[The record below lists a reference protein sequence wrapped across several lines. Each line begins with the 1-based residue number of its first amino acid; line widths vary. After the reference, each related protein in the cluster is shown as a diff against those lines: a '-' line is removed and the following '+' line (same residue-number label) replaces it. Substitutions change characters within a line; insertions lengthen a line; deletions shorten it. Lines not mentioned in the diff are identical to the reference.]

1 MFAIVQGCVSCGG
14 PCMCCGQAE
23 HAFLLRRGS
32 VRRVDSAESECASS
46 GTAHV
51 CRLLAGGPPLSQLRL
66 SGVKAAPRPQAPP
79 RERAAYASSAAAA
92 DARAAK
98 ALCAARAMAV
108 EAQAASG
115 GVGGGSGR
123 SSLDGVGYNA
133 SVGSALSDGSHF
145 EADGRCHSPG
155 TYPRSSASVGAG
167 LGARG
172 SEDLE
177 MDDGCSAAS
186 AGGSG
191 ELAERQPSGLSRA
204 SGAGSLRA
212 HGRAGSL
219 RSMCSDL
226 HDMGTLLG
234 APSDAHT
241 DLDEARAPWRSCLG
255 FGAWICIRPPKIS
268 GRQLP

>member
-1 MFAIVQGCVSCGG
+1 
-14 PCMCCGQAE
+14 
-23 HAFLLRRGS
+23 
-32 VRRVDSAESECASS
+32 VRRVDSADSDCASS

-51 CRLLAGGPPLSQLRL
+51 CRLLAGGPPLPQLRL
-66 SGVKAAPRPQAPP
+66 PGIQAALRPQAPP
-79 RERAAYASSAAAA
+79 RVRERAADASSAAAAAA

-108 EAQAASG
+108 EEAQAANG
-115 GVGGGSGR
+115 GGGCGGGSGR
-123 SSLDGVGYNA
+123 SSLDGIGYDA

-145 EADGRCHSPG
+145 DADGRCHSPG
-155 TYPRSSASVGAG
+155 TYPRSGAGVGAG
-167 LGARG
+167 PGARG

-241 DLDEARAPWRSCLG
+241 DPDEARASWRSCSGLG
-255 FGAWICIRPPKIS
+255 G
-268 GRQLP
+268 QLHDL